1 MNQFN
6 KYIETKIR
14 ELSENEKKLMENY
27 RQDDAIFVKMKINV
41 YDICKTIFGV
51 FKKVKPEDRLNEEFM
66 KKLDEFEKTWS
77 ESAEKASQF
86 GDLKKVAA
94 EEAKL
99 EALADIKSKF
109 IEFRGE

>member
-1 MNQFN
+1 MNCFN
-6 KYIETKIR
+6 EYIETKIR
-14 ELSENEKKLMENY
+14 ELSLKEKSFNENY
-27 RQDDAIFVKMKINV
+27 QQDDAVFIKMKINV

-66 KKLDEFEKTWS
+66 KKLDELEKTWS

-109 IEFRGE
+109 IELRGE